1 MMLKI
6 IHFLTVIFDFFKKL
20 ELMPRW
26 LIPFIILIFLVI
38 AVEIYTFQAFKT
50 ISKSKLIRFSFL
62 AVSVGIYI
70 YFFVTLLTYDRSNGQ
85 TPQFQ
90 MAVGLLLTI
99 SVPKLVI
106 ILVLFGEDVYRWILK
121 LISAISS
128 NETRS
133 LVGRRQFVSQ
143 IALGLAAIPF
153 VSFIYGIVQ
162 GKYNYKVLKYQLTF
176 DDLPEAFDGYTITQ
190 ISDIHSGSFTNKEK
204 IQYGVDLIN
213 EQKSDL
219 MLFTGDIVNNKADEM
234 DDWIDVFDKLE
245 AKEGKYA
252 ILGNHDYGDYMDWK
266 TPQDKIDNFQKVKEI
281 HKKIGFDLLLD
292 EHRYIEKD
300 GQKIALVGVEN
311 WGKGFNQAGDLE
323 RASAGIQKKDFK
335 ILMSHD
341 PSHWEEKVKNDDF
354 NYHLTLSGHT
364 HGLQMGIEIPGW
376 IRWSPSKFVYKQWA
390 GLYEEFG
397 RYVNVNRGFGYH
409 AFPGR
414 VGIWPEITVIELKKA
429 DNQVI

>member
-1 MMLKI
+1 
-6 IHFLTVIFDFFKKL
+6 
-20 ELMPRW
+20 MPRW
-26 LIPFIILIFLVI
+26 LIPFIIFTFLVI

-90 MAVGLLLTI
+90 MAVGLLLTFSI
-99 SVPKLVI
+99 PKLVI

-121 LISAISS
+121 LISAISTD
-128 NETRS
+128 ETIS

-323 RASAGIQKKDFK
+323 RASAGIQKEDFK

>member
-1 MMLKI
+1 MKMI
-6 IHFLTVIFDFFKKL
+6 IRLVILFAV
-20 ELMPRW
+20 
-26 LIPFIILIFLVI
+26 IILLEFY
-38 AVEIYTFQAFKT
+38 AFQAIKT
-50 ISKSKLIRFSFL
+50 ISKNKIIRFAWLFISVAVYANFL
-62 AVSVGIYI
+62 YVA
-70 YFFVTLLTYDRSNGQ
+70 LTYDRGQGQ

-90 MAVGLLLTI
+90 MAMGLLLTVLI
-99 SVPKLVI
+99 PKI
-106 ILVLFGEDVYRWILK
+106 IVLLFMFGEDIYRWFLK

-128 NETRS
+128 ENTKPLAS
-133 LVGRRQFVSQ
+133 RRKFISQ

-153 VSFIYGIVQ
+153 ASFIYGILQ
-162 GKYNYKVLKYQLTF
+162 GKYNYKVLKYQLSF
-176 DDLPEAFDGYTITQ
+176 KDLPDAFDGFTITQ

-204 IQYGVDLIN
+204 IKYGVDLIN
-213 EQKSDL
+213 QQKSDI

-245 AKEGKYA
+245 AKEGKYS

-266 TPQDKIDNFQKVKEI
+266 NPQDKIDNFQKVKDI

-292 EHRYIEKD
+292 EHRYLEKD
-300 GQKIALVGVEN
+300 GQKIALLGVEN
-311 WGKGFNQAGDLE
+311 WGKGFNQAGDLKK
-323 RASAGIQKKDFK
+323 ASKNIKKEDFK

-341 PSHWEEKVKNDDF
+341 PSHWEEIVKKDNL

-376 IRWSPSKFVYKQWA
+376 LKWSPSQFVYKQWA
-390 GLYEEFG
+390 GLYEEAG
-397 RYVNVNRGFGYH
+397 RFINVNRGFGYH

-429 DNQVI
+429 